1 MARSLIVD
9 DEPEILVIL
18 DRMLRKMNHE
28 TVTAGNGKE
37 ALRRLAESPMDLV
50 ITDLIMPESEGI
62 ETIAAVRKRWPA
74 VKIIA
79 MSGGGRQSPTPY
91 LAVAAT
97 LGADATLAKPFQR
110 AELVD
115 VLRQVLGAGPD
126 DPTSFPAS
134 RS

>member
-1 MARSLIVD
+1 MARILIVD
-9 DEPEILVIL
+9 DEPDILVIL

-28 TVTAGNGKE
+28 TVLASNGKE
-37 ALRRLAESPMDLV
+37 AIRRLEESAVDVV

-62 ETIAAVRKRWPA
+62 ETIGAIRRRWPG

-79 MSGGGRQSPTPY
+79 MSGGGRQSPVAY

-97 LGADATLAKPFQR
+97 LGADATLAKPFER
-110 AELVD
+110 AELAD
-115 VLRQVLGAGPD
+115 ALRQVLGAQ
-126 DPTSFPAS
+126 DPTSSPAS

>member
-1 MARSLIVD
+1 MARILIVD
-9 DEPEILVIL
+9 DEPDILVIL

-28 TVTAGNGKE
+28 TVLAGNGKE
-37 ALRRLAESPMDLV
+37 AVRRLEEGKVDLV

-62 ETIAAVRKRWPA
+62 ETISQIRKRWPG

-79 MSGGGRQSPTPY
+79 MSGGGRQSPMPY

-97 LGADATLAKPFQR
+97 LGADATLAKPFER
-110 AELVD
+110 ADLSEA
-115 VLRQVLGAGPD
+115 LRQVLGDNA
-126 DPTSFPAS
+126 TSSPAS